1 MDSAEESIK
10 TTVTETGDWGRDLE
24 VEVAASRIDVE
35 VDRATRRHR
44 KRLELPGFRKGK
56 VPLQV
61 VVRRYGD
68 AIRQDVINDLL
79 PTLMHEATRSAGLM
93 PAAPPTIT
101 KLEHE
106 PGQPLS
112 FTASVDIWPEIE
124 VENYEKLKVTQ
135 VVHEVTDAEIDE
147 QLADLQNRQSTE
159 RSVERGLQKG
169 DVLIADLQRTD
180 GAGVPIV
187 GEKFEERYFLI
198 GGDDAPSPEFEEAVV
213 GMSAGD
219 ERQVTF
225 SYRQDL
231 PNEELAGT
239 QDSFLVT
246 VREVRERNLPE
257 LDDEFAK
264 DVGDQFQSLEELR
277 QHVTGQLDSRW
288 KYLGRQRIRAEL
300 MEGLIRENPFDLPD
314 SLVDG
319 YLENMRR
326 EREEARKR
334 QGAFADSPAAVG
346 PENEENEEEERA
358 DAVRRLRSYLL
369 LEGLR
374 KKVDVEVSDEDFGA
388 SLSTRAETIGTTA
401 EELKAS
407 PRAAEMRRELEEDK
421 IFDYLTER
429 AEMQEEKV

>member
-1 MDSAEESIK
+1 MDSAENSIK

-24 VEVAASRIDVE
+24 VEVAADRIDVE

-61 VVRRYGD
+61 VKSRYGD

-79 PTLMHEATRSAGLM
+79 PTLMQEAAQSAGLT
-93 PAAPPTIT
+93 PAAPPKIT
-101 KLEHE
+101 RLEHE
-106 PGQPLS
+106 PGQALS
-112 FTASVDIWPEIE
+112 FTASVDVWPEIE
-124 VENYEKLKVTQ
+124 VENYENLKVTQ
-135 VVHEVTDAEIDE
+135 VVHEVTDEEIDE

-198 GGDDAPSPEFEEAVV
+198 GGDDAPSPEFEEAVI
-213 GMSAGD
+213 GMCAGD
-219 ERQVTF
+219 ERQVAF
-225 SYRQDL
+225 SYRDDL
-231 PNEELAGT
+231 PNDELAGT
-239 QDSFLVT
+239 QDRFQVT
-246 VREVRERNLPE
+246 AREVRERNLPE

-277 QHVTGQLDSRW
+277 QHITSQLASRW
-288 KYLGRQRIRAEL
+288 EYLGRQRIRAEL
-300 MEGLIRENPFDLPD
+300 IEGLIRGNPFTLPD

-319 YLENMRR
+319 YVENMRR

-334 QGAFADSPAAVG
+334 QGAFADNAAAGV
-346 PENEENEEEERA
+346 NENEEEERA

-374 KKVDVEVSDEDFGA
+374 KKLDVEVSDEDFEA
-388 SLSTRAETIGTTA
+388 SLRTRAEAMGTTA
-401 EELKAS
+401 EQLKAS
-407 PRAAEMRRELEEDK
+407 PRSAEMRRGLEEDK
-421 IFDYLTER
+421 IFDYLSER